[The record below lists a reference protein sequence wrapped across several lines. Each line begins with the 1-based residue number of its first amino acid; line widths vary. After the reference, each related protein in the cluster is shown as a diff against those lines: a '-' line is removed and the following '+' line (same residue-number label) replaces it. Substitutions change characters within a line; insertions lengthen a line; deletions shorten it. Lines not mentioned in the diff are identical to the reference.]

1 MASRASQRG
10 KSPVGENLLA
20 TAISLRSFV
29 SKAIFCA
36 SMTSP
41 QGASWEETDAHLEAP
56 HTVDFIDVRGEF
68 HMVDPVSFSAGAT
81 EDLEIAR
88 VIKLFSLVRREP
100 VSQKPQAAS
109 LPRIFVGKFPI
120 QLAYGVDTR
129 RSPHQQRSSNPKHRS
144 PSQISRRPDAGRIES
159 LPP

>member
-1 MASRASQRG
+1 MASRILSESSGDLIASIRERPEMASRASQRG
-10 KSPVGENLLA
+10 KSPVGENPLA
-20 TAISLRSFV
+20 TAIALRSFA

-81 EDLEIAR
+81 ADLEIAR
-88 VIKLFSLVRREP
+88 VVELFSLVRREP

-109 LPRIFVGKFPI
+109 
-120 QLAYGVDTR
+120 
-129 RSPHQQRSSNPKHRS
+129 S
-144 PSQISRRPDAGRIES
+144 PSYFRWQISDTTRVQR
-159 LPP
+159 